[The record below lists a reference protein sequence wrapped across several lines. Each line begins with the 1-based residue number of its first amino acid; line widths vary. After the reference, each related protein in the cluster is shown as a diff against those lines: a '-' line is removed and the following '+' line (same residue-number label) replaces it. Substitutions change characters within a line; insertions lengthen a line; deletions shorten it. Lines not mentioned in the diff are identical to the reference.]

1 MSFLLPFKYLDAFPK
16 LFYELE
22 KLNGLQINVEVSSL
36 EDAFINIARI
46 EEEAEQQNENDGIE
60 L

>member
-46 EEEAEQQNENDGIE
+46 EEEAEQ
-60 L
+60 